1 LKNWECKVEEE
12 TAVHWFAG
20 AFLVPEDMEIL
31 EMGKQ
36 RNLLDSRELYLLKH
50 KYGMSMATRI

>member
-1 LKNWECKVEEE
+1 MEEE

-31 EMGKQ
+31 ELGKQ
-36 RNLLDSRELYLLKH
+36 RNLLDFRELYPLKL
-50 KYGMSMATRI
+50 K

>member
-1 LKNWECKVEEE
+1 VEEE